1 MAKKPTKAKAE
12 TAAPVEP
19 QIAYKGFNSDL
30 ACHPGGGQ
38 LVQYGIGETTRH
50 DGDVVACSSG
60 IHVCTNPFD
69 VWRYYPPVKGN
80 RFGEVAYAGK
90 VATHEGDSKLAVEEI
105 TINVELSLPAFI
117 KAGVSFLFK
126 RADAEKKVSASNRS
140 TSATSGNRSTSATSG
155 FGSTSATSG
164 DYSTS
169 ATSGN
174 RSTSATSGFGSTS
187 AIASGANSI
196 ALAAGMA
203 SKAKAA
209 AGSAIV
215 VAEYDDT
222 GKLLGVHAAMVGRD
236 GIKPDTLYR
245 AEGGKLVEA

>member
-155 FGSTSATSG
+155 FGSTS
-164 DYSTS
+164 
-169 ATSGN
+169 
-174 RSTSATSGFGSTS
+174 
-187 AIASGANSI
+187 IASGANSI